1 MFTSRRATMRPL
13 PCLAATVLAIAL
25 AVVPV
30 VAQSPPTV
38 VAGAPTAALGPRLDT
53 NAASAGGASA
63 ASQPTAAAFLDQLV
77 RDAIA
82 RNLMLAQRDL
92 SARQAGSAVRQAR
105 GVLLPTLAVDARYS
119 EFSGVVN
126 IGDFINPAYAALN
139 QLIGQ
144 DAFPTNVS
152 ATLPFR
158 QDTRLRSTQLLY
170 NPAAIAQWRLAR
182 TLHGV
187 AESQRQQ
194 AARELAADVQLA
206 WLGYAGATR
215 VVDVYT
221 AALEVTTENVRV
233 AERLVAND
241 LGTVDA
247 VHRAR
252 ADQADVAQQLADA
265 ERQRDAARR
274 VLNLMLDR
282 ELDTPVPVLDDSTL
296 VAPIPEAVEPL
307 ARAALGRREELQ
319 QAALGLE
326 AAARQ
331 RRLADGTFHPTLAFA
346 AEWGIQGDRYRFD
359 GSGNVALA
367 SVVLQWNLLNGGQ
380 DAARREQA
388 TLEQRKAALRQ
399 RDAERQV
406 MLHVEQAWD
415 AAQVARTALTTSA
428 TRLEAASRA
437 FTLVARRY
445 DEGLAPHVEFV
456 AARAAYTQA
465 ELGAVLARFTY
476 AARRVDLERAAALRA
491 LTP

>member
-1 MFTSRRATMRPL
+1 MFTSARTTMRTPTWL
-13 PCLAATVLAIAL
+13 VVLALAATPLA
-25 AVVPV
+25 
-30 VAQSPPTV
+30 AQSPP
-38 VAGAPTAALGPRLDT
+38 P
-53 NAASAGGASA
+53 SA
-63 ASQPTAAAFLDQLV
+63 ASFLDQLV
-77 RDAIA
+77 REAIT

-92 SARQAGSAVRQAR
+92 TARQAGSAVRQAR

-126 IGDFINPAYAALN
+126 IGDFINPAYASLN
-139 QLIGQ
+139 QLLGQ
-144 DAFPTNVS
+144 DAFPTNVT

-158 QDTRLRSTQLLY
+158 QDSRLRSTQLLY
-170 NPAAIAQWRLAR
+170 SPAAIAQWRLAR

-187 AESQRQQ
+187 ADAQRQQ
-194 AARELAADVQLA
+194 ATRELAADVQLA

-215 VVDVYT
+215 VVDVYA
-221 AALEVTTENVRV
+221 AALAVTDENVRV
-233 AERLVAND
+233 ADRLVAND

-252 ADQADVAQQLADA
+252 ADRAEVAQQLADA

-282 ELDTPVPVLDDSTL
+282 ELDTPVPVFDDSSL
-296 VAPIPEAVEPL
+296 LAPLPPELEPL
-307 ARAALGRREELQ
+307 THEALRRREELQ
-319 QAALGLE
+319 QAALGIE

-331 RRLADGTFHPTLAFA
+331 RRLAEGSFHPTLAFA

-406 MLHVEQAWD
+406 RLHVEQAWD
-415 AAQVARTALTTSA
+415 GARVASTALETSA
-428 TRLEAASRA
+428 ARLEAASRA

-456 AARAAYTQA
+456 AARAAFTQA
-465 ELGAVLARFTY
+465 ELAAVLARFTY